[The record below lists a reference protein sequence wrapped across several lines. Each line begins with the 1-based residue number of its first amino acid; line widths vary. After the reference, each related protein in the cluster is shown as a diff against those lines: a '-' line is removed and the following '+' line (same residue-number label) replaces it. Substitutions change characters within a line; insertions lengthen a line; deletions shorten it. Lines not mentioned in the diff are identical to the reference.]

1 MAIGHC
7 LHSSDCLPF
16 SPSTKRPRLL
26 VFYATRPFYSAAM
39 FTTHLVAVSL
49 AIYPRIASGFSF
61 IINNIPQQ
69 CSNLNIS
76 ITGSGQPPYHAV
88 ILPYGPTPLPNNVEV
103 REVIDAPFSGDSTS
117 LSFKLTY
124 PENSQFVV
132 VVSNVI
138 GIHQS
143 SVDFCWV
150 GESDRIVASLNVI
163 SPKVYRICRK

>member
-1 MAIGHC
+1 MKG
-7 LHSSDCLPF
+7 
-16 SPSTKRPRLL
+16 PRLPI
-26 VFYATRPFYSAAM
+26 FHATRAFSGAVMSLA
-39 FTTHLVAVSL
+39 HLLVVSL

-76 ITGSGQPPYHAV
+76 ITGSGQPPYSAA
-88 ILPYGPTPLPNNVEV
+88 ILPYGPSPLPNNVEV
-103 REVIDAPFSGDSTS
+103 REVIDVPFSGDSTS

-143 SVDFCWV
+143 SAELCWV
-150 GESDRIVASLNVI
+150 GESDRIVASLNAI
-163 SPKVYRICRK
+163 SPGVYRIRK